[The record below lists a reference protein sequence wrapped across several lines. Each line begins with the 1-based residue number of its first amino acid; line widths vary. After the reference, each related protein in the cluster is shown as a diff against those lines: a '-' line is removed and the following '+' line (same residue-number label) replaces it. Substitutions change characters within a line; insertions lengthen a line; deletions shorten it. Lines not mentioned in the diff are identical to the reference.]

1 MAKFYLILASSMLA
15 VLLSGCGSIGNLYTY
30 KGNGVLYTHKVEP
43 LTHHYTP
50 IQVAQADKNSSG
62 DETELQ
68 FRYVTVL
75 WGEERHRR
83 GRKEG
88 GISDNPLCR
97 HRETEHLVW
106 YMVSEYCPHLRNGE
120 SGKRCKLQS
129 RYRRSIGQ
137 KWGRPTHILLFLHTF
152 QSAIV
157 TFASLGLK

>member
-1 MAKFYLILASSMLA
+1 MAKFYHILASSMLA

-75 WGEERHRR
+75 WG
-83 GRKEG
+83 KNA
-88 GISDNPLCR
+88 I
-97 HRETEHLVW
+97 
-106 YMVSEYCPHLRNGE
+106 GE
-120 SGKRCKLQS
+120 VAKRAGFQTIH
-129 RYRRSIGQ
+129 YADIERRSI
-137 KWGRPTHILLFLHTF
+137 LFGIW
-152 QSAIV
+152 SRNIV
-157 TFASLGLK
+157 RIYGTVKARNAASCKVGIEGP

>member
-75 WGEERHRR
+75 WG
-83 GRKEG
+83 KNA
-88 GISDNPLCR
+88 I
-97 HRETEHLVW
+97 
-106 YMVSEYCPHLRNGE
+106 GE
-120 SGKRCKLQS
+120 VAKRAGFQTIH
-129 RYRRSIGQ
+129 YADIERRSI
-137 KWGRPTHILLFLHTF
+137 LFGIW
-152 QSAIV
+152 SRNIV
-157 TFASLGLK
+157 RIYGTVKAGNAASCKVGIEGP